1 MGTGIYNSGYQLFKQ
16 NAGAISYKTQRFP
29 DNTRKLKI
37 SFRMLDFK
45 LTGKILFVVSKLFP
59 KKIVFGQMPIT

>member
-1 MGTGIYNSGYQLFKQ
+1 MGTGIHNSGYQLFKQ
-16 NAGAISYKTQRFP
+16 NAGAVNYKTQRFP

-37 SFRMLDFK
+37 SFQLLAFK
-45 LTGKILFVVSKLFP
+45 LTGKILFIASKLFP